1 MSQLQFQ
8 CPASPM
14 PAASAPLQLGQP
26 QPGYSIPCAS
36 GTLPSESASQ
46 PIRSSA
52 LPAGSA
58 TPYNTTTGWIY
69 LFVGDWKHILYCC
82 NSFFFFFFS
91 DLERDKC
98 WHFRAINNQRQ
109 MPCQSRLMIAPGD
122 DQINTFR
129 HSQRKKRSCWTSDD
143 RNMILMSRPIW

>member
-14 PAASAPLQLGQP
+14 SAASAPMQLGQP
-26 QPGYSIPCAS
+26 QPSYSIPCAS

-58 TPYNTTTGWIY
+58 TPYNSTTGR
-69 LFVGDWKHILYCC
+69 
-82 NSFFFFFFS
+82 FS
-91 DLERDKC
+91 DFVWSGSVFFDVEMFCAVFTIMLY
-98 WHFRAINNQRQ
+98 
-109 MPCQSRLMIAPGD
+109 
-122 DQINTFR
+122 
-129 HSQRKKRSCWTSDD
+129 
-143 RNMILMSRPIW
+143 ILNSLA